1 VIADIS
7 TRWNSSYY
15 AWNRLVKLKG
25 YIQALIP
32 ELINNL
38 DVNAK
43 KDGKQ
48 LEQIMI
54 NSDEWELLQEL
65 ILILGPFEEATL
77 HIAL

>member
-1 VIADIS
+1 MIADIS

-65 ILILGPFEEATL
+65 ILILELFEEVTR
-77 HIAL
+77 

>member
-15 AWNRLVKLKG
+15 AWNHLIKLKG
-25 YIQALIP
+25 YIQVLIP

-65 ILILGPFEEATL
+65 
-77 HIAL
+77 

>member
-15 AWNRLVKLKG
+15 AWNRLIKLKG

-48 LEQIMI
+48 LE
-54 NSDEWELLQEL
+54 
-65 ILILGPFEEATL
+65 
-77 HIAL
+77 

>member
-1 VIADIS
+1 MIADIS

-15 AWNRLVKLKG
+15 AWNRLIKLKG
-25 YIQALIP
+25 YIQVLIP

-65 ILILGPFEEATL
+65 ILIFEPFEEAT
-77 HIAL
+77 H